1 MLIARR
7 RAAARRSPTRGS
19 TDFDPDRVGIIFG
32 SAIGG
37 VIGIVEQWDI
47 LRERGWDRM
56 SPSFIPNVL
65 VDTASGQ
72 IAISLGIKGLN
83 YAVVSACAT
92 GSHAIGEA
100 AEVIK
105 RGDADAMIAGGTE
118 ACVHPII
125 LGGFSAMR
133 GLVAEDEDP
142 SRASRPFDATRAGFV
157 MSEGAGAVAASR
169 TGSTPSAAAP
179 TIYAEVLGYGGSNDA
194 HNLAQP
200 EPEAIGVATMMRRA
214 LERAGIEPERVGY
227 INAHGTATPLG
238 DAAETKA
245 IKDVFGDHAYKLAV
259 SSTKSMMGHTFGAA
273 GAIEAI
279 MCILALRDG
288 KLPPTINYN
297 EPDPDVR
304 PRLRPERGARGAGRR
319 RALERDG
326 PRRPQRLRA
335 LRPSEPPPVSSSLG
349 RNAPSRVRRRAEASQ
364 RVSPSAGP
372 NAAEEARRLPPGV
385 ARRRCRCQGAADVA
399 GRHRHAGQPHA
410 GRVEERVRDR
420 GRDRG
425 GRRLAGA
432 GRRLVEALDDDRRHL
447 RRLVEADRSGTRS
460 SRGSSGAPS

>member
-1 MLIARR
+1 M
-7 RAAARRSPTRGS
+7 
-19 TDFDPDRVGIIFG
+19 
-32 SAIGG
+32 
-37 VIGIVEQWDI
+37 
-47 LRERGWDRM
+47 
-56 SPSFIPNVL
+56 L

-83 YAVVSACAT
+83 YAIVSACAT

-105 RGDADAMIAGGTE
+105 RGDADAVIAGGTE
-118 ACVHPII
+118 ACVAPDDPRPA
-125 LGGFSAMR
+125 SRAMR
-133 GLVAEDEDP
+133 GLAAEDEDP

-214 LERAGIEPERVGY
+214 LERAGVEPERVGY

-288 KLPPTINYN
+288 VLPPTINYN
-297 EPDPDVR
+297 EPDPECDLDYVPNVAREVQVDVALSNAMGLGGHNGCVLFGR
-304 PRLRPERGARGAGRR
+304 RSLARHSGSETCLTRRPEQAFRARIRAAARLAVSETVTTRPQARRGRR
-319 RALERDG
+319 ER
-326 PRRPQRLRA
+326 R
-335 LRPSEPPPVSSSLG
+335 
-349 RNAPSRVRRRAEASQ
+349 EAS
-364 RVSPSAGP
+364 PSVGR
-372 NAAEEARRLPPGV
+372 ARYCG
-385 ARRRCRCQGAADVA
+385 RCRSQGAADVA

-410 GRVEERVRDR
+410 GRVEERVGDR
-420 GRDRG
+420 GRDRC

-460 SRGSSGAPS
+460 SRGSSAAPSRSAPPRSARGCSPGRGSRSSGSRRGPGSPWCRRPGPRRGGRR